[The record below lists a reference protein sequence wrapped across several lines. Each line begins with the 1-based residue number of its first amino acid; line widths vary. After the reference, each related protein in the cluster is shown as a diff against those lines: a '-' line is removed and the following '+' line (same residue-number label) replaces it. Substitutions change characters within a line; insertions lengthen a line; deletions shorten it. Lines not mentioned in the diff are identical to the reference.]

1 MIKLSILDQAPISTH
16 MTTKEALSNSVVL
29 AKLGDELGYTR
40 FWLAEHHGMTGLSS
54 SAPEV
59 TLGGIGMVTKNIRL
73 GSGAT
78 LLPYY
83 KPYKVAETF
92 NTLSTLYGDRI
103 DIGIGRAPGGENKVS
118 EALSDNYLSHV
129 FKMPELIS
137 ELSRYIN
144 NTAEGI
150 QAMPIPDYPPDLW
163 MLGTSSKS
171 ATFAR
176 DNKMNYCFGQFMS
189 ADKAVDI
196 LNTYRDNKNT
206 SGKLIVTL
214 NVFCAI
220 DDTTAER
227 IAYGYVVNQALKSTG
242 RAFDGIPSYEEAA
255 NIDLTEAEREEAE
268 MIKSSLI
275 IGTPEKVKKE
285 LEILSAAYE
294 VDEFMIVTITHDIKD
309 KLNSYRLLANTIL
322 K

>member
-1 MIKLSILDQAPISTH
+1 MLKLSILDQAPISTQ
-16 MTTKEALSNSVVL
+16 MTAREALMNSVEL

-40 FWLAEHHGMTGLSS
+40 FWLAEHHGKDGLSS

-83 KPYKVAETF
+83 KPYKVAELF

-103 DIGIGRAPGGENKVS
+103 DIGIGRAPGGDNKVS

-137 ELSRYIN
+137 ELSMYISN
-144 NTAEGI
+144 SVEGI
-150 QAMPIPDYPPDLW
+150 QAMPIPEHPPELW

-176 DNKMNYCFGQFMS
+176 DNNMNYCFGKFMS
-189 ADKAVDI
+189 AENAVDV
-196 LNTYRDNKNT
+196 LNTYRENGNT
-206 SGKLIVTL
+206 SDNLIVTL
-214 NVFCAI
+214 NVFCAE
-220 DDTTAER
+220 DDTTAEK
-227 IAYGYVVNQALKSTG
+227 IAYGYVVNQALKTTG
-242 RAFDGIPSYEEAA
+242 RAFNGIPSYEEAVDV
-255 NIDLTEAEREEAE
+255 DLTDAERDEIET
-268 MIKSSLI
+268 IKSSLI
-275 IGTPEKVKKE
+275 IGSPKKVKEE
-285 LEILSAAYE
+285 LEILSESYE
-294 VDEFMIVTITHDIKD
+294 VDEFMIVTITHDIQD
-309 KLNSYRLLANTIL
+309 KLNSYRLLGNMITR
-322 K
+322 